1 MLTEINEAF
10 GLLSNEDIEEIK
22 SLEPGYIYYAYS
34 GGYFYSTK
42 DDQDNIDCYVG
53 KLVLVEV

>member
-22 SLEPGYIYYAYS
+22 SLEPGLVYYSYS

-42 DDQDNIDCYVG
+42 EDEHNIDCYVG
-53 KLVLVEV
+53 KLVEV

>member
-10 GLLSNEDIEEIK
+10 GLLSNKDIEKIMA
-22 SLEPGYIYYAYS
+22 LEPGLVYYSYS

-42 DDQDNIDCYVG
+42 NDQDNIDCYVCR
-53 KLVLVEV
+53 LVEV

>member
-10 GLLSNEDIEEIK
+10 GLLSNEDIEKIK
-22 SLEPGYIYYAYS
+22 YLEPGYIYYAYS

-42 DDQDNIDCYVG
+42 NDQDNIDCYVCR
-53 KLVLVEV
+53 LVEV